1 MSYRL
6 LIECYRS
13 SPSRFLLVGAAA
25 WVFALLMAGLYLQ
38 HVVGLEPCPMCI
50 VQRYALMIVGL
61 LALSGAAVGA
71 ALQKPR
77 AWQIGLAGAMGLFS
91 VLGGWVAL
99 RQTILQYEAR
109 SNPFPECSP
118 GIEYLIEMH
127 GLSNA
132 LPFIFKGSG
141 NCAEVDWT
149 LLGLSIANWSL
160 VNFVALALAS
170 VFIVWASKK
179 H

>member
-1 MSYRL
+1 MSYRV
-6 LIECYRS
+6 LIEIYRS
-13 SPSRFLLVGAAA
+13 NPPRLLFFGAAI
-25 WVFALLMAGLYLQ
+25 WIFGLLMFGLYLQ

-71 ALQKPR
+71 TLQKPR
-77 AWQIGLAGAMGLFS
+77 AWQTGLAGAMGLFS
-91 VLGGWVAL
+91 MLGGWVAL

-141 NCAEVDWT
+141 NCASVDWT
-149 LLGLSIANWSL
+149 FLGLSIANWSL
-160 VNFVALALAS
+160 VNFAALILAAI
-170 VFIVWASKK
+170 FIAWNTKK
-179 H
+179 V